1 MPSEPVSPARSFAAA
16 AARLALG
23 LALACAV
30 VELLAG
36 PGYRLGWWAFGS
48 GIRAIRWAATAAL
61 VAAGVGLLVGL
72 FFGRSPRR
80 RTAWLAVLAGLLVAA
95 PPLWMAWQVQHL
107 PKLHDISTDTGD
119 PPRFVA
125 IVPLRTNAKNSLVY
139 APSSAE
145 LQGRGYPDIVPLDL
159 AVPPAR
165 ALERAEAA
173 ARAMGWEIVA
183 VSPQDLRIEATDTS
197 LLFGFTDD
205 VVIRVKPADTGSRV
219 DVRSAS
225 RVGGSD
231 FGVNAKRIRRYL
243 KRLAETP

>member
-1 MPSEPVSPARSFAAA
+1 MPSEPVRPVRSFAVG

-30 VELLAG
+30 VELAAG

-61 VAAGVGLLVGL
+61 VAAGAGLLSGL
-72 FFGRSPRR
+72 FAGRGSGRR
-80 RTAWLAVLAGLLVAA
+80 AAWLAVLAGLLVAA
-95 PPLWMAWQVQHL
+95 PPLWMFWQAQHL
-107 PKLHDISTDTGD
+107 PKLHDISTDAVE
-119 PPRFVA
+119 PPGFVA
-125 IVPLRTNAKNSLVY
+125 IVPLRRLANNPLDY
-139 APSSAE
+139 LPGSARE
-145 LQGRGYPDIVPLDL
+145 QARGYPDIVPLNL
-159 AVPPAR
+159 PLPPAR

-183 VSPQDLRIEATDTS
+183 VS
-197 LLFGFTDD
+197 
-205 VVIRVKPADTGSRV
+205 
-219 DVRSAS
+219 S

-243 KRLAETP
+243 KRLADTP